1 MYPVFVGAAG
11 SLQTANVR
19 TSATAF
25 SFLPSTG
32 NLTIGGTLSINT
44 NGNAIALLNGGSN
57 AVGNIGSSSSYFNQV
72 FAQATTALYADL
84 AEMYYSDAKYEPGT
98 VISFGGS
105 QEVTIT
111 VKDLDSTVA
120 GVVST
125 NPAYLM
131 NNTLT
136 ENAVNSKYTV
146 PVALQGRVPVKV
158 QGTVKRG
165 DMLVSAG
172 NGRARAENFDTLSYR
187 PGTVLG
193 KALTD
198 FEGEQGTIEMVVGR
212 L

>member
-1 MYPVFVGAAG
+1 M
-11 SLQTANVR
+11 
-19 TSATAF
+19 
-25 SFLPSTG
+25 
-32 NLTIGGTLSINT
+32 
-44 NGNAIALLNGGSN
+44 
-57 AVGNIGSSSSYFNQV
+57 
-72 FAQATTALYADL
+72 
-84 AEMYYSDAKYEPGT
+84 
-98 VISFGGS
+98 ISFGGS
-105 QEVTIT
+105 QEVTFT

-136 ENAVNSKYTV
+136 ENPSTGKYTV
-146 PVALQGRVPVKV
+146 AVALQGRVPVKV
-158 QGTVKRG
+158 QGRVKRG
-165 DMLVSAG
+165 DILVSAG
-172 NGRARAENFDTLSYR
+172 DGQARAENFESQAYR

>member
-25 SFLPSTG
+25 SFLPSAG
-32 NLTIGGTLSINT
+32 NLAIGGTLSLNA
-44 NGNAIALLNGGSN
+44 NGNAIAIVNSGSN
-57 AVGNIGSSSSYFNQV
+57 AVGNIGSSSSYFNRL

-84 AEMYYSDAKYEPGT
+84 AEMYYADGKYAPGT
-98 VISFGGS
+98 VLSFGGD

-111 VKDLDSTVA
+111 ATQLDSTVA

-136 ENAVNSKYTV
+136 EDNAAGKYTV
-146 PVALQGRVPVKV
+146 PVALQGRVPVHV
-158 QGTVKRG
+158 VGAVKRG
-165 DMLVSAG
+165 DLLVSAG
-172 NGRARAENFDTLSYR
+172 NGQARAENFDTILYR

-193 KALTD
+193 KAMED
-198 FEGEQGTIEMVVGR
+198 FDGESGTIEMVVGR